1 MFVLFETHMQYFV
14 DILVELQL
22 AMVDYYMLTSI
33 NFEWYWDAINLT
45 SIYVVEETLTD
56 LDNEN

>member
-1 MFVLFETHMQYFV
+1 MQYFV